1 MDDIATLLERL
12 SAVVAGQDPLAS
24 VYLYCRC
31 LTGAALM
38 ALLGAPR
45 VLFVAVLW
53 LIRPPQMRQP
63 PGVVG
68 PVEFVR
74 NMPSRSAADL

>member
-24 VYLYCRC
+24 LYLYCRC
-31 LTGAALM
+31 LAGAVLM
-38 ALLGAPR
+38 LLFGAPQ
-45 VLFVAVLW
+45 VLFMVVLW
-53 LIRPPQMRQP
+53 LIRPPQLRKP

-68 PVEFVR
+68 PQEFVR
-74 NMPSRSAADL
+74 NMPSRSSADL